1 MEMGV
6 IECHKHLKR
15 RWENGL
21 MREKYIE
28 QKLRNEVKKKGGVC
42 LKLAATGLDGIPD
55 RLVLMAK
62 GKIGFVELKAPK
74 QKPRKL
80 QLVRIKN
87 LKEMYSTVDFGFVNT
102 KKQKWTDLI
111 ITFMS

>member
-1 MEMGV
+1 MEMVV

-87 LKEMYSTVDFGFVNT
+87 LKEMGFKVYVIDDVKDIGGVIDDIQST
-102 KKQKWTDLI
+102 
-111 ITFMS
+111 

>member
-6 IECHKHLKR
+6 IECHNYLKR

-87 LKEMYSTVDFGFVNT
+87 LKEMGFKVYVIDDVKDIGGVIDDIQST
-102 KKQKWTDLI
+102 
-111 ITFMS
+111 